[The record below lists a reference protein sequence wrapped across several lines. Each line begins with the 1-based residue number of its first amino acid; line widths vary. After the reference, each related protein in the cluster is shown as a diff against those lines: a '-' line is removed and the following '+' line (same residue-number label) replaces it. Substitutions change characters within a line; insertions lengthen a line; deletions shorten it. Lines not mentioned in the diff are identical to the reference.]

1 MRTLK
6 LPNKELFHYGLTGK
20 FEAPFS
26 EWKQED
32 STLAEYELFVVTK
45 GVFCLNDSQEN
56 YTLREGEYLLLPP
69 SKAGKKDLRYADSA
83 FYRLHFS
90 TDSDKINVLQ
100 NEKAVVD
107 EEAYFSI
114 PQTGSIPKPEKI
126 VVLMK
131 QLQDA
136 AKNKYPSLA
145 LDSMTTSVIAEL
157 YGQLQSPNKA
167 DTEVPAHK
175 QIHSDII
182 DYIENNIEKNIKI
195 ADIAAHFG
203 YNEKYLSH
211 LFVELT
217 GTTLKKFIL
226 NRKMDAA
233 NFMLIDSNKAISDI
247 AKALGFSDS
256 HNFSRA
262 YKNITGLTPSDYRN
276 AFARQIIYQ
285 D

>member
-1 MRTLK
+1 M
-6 LPNKELFHYGLTGK
+6 
-20 FEAPFS
+20 
-26 EWKQED
+26 
-32 STLAEYELFVVTK
+32 
-45 GVFCLNDSQEN
+45 
-56 YTLREGEYLLLPP
+56 LLPP
-69 SKAGKKDLRYADSA
+69 SKSKKKDLRYADSA

-90 TDSDKINVLQ
+90 TNSDELTVLQ
-100 NEKAVVD
+100 ADNAVMD

-114 PQTGSIPKPEKI
+114 PQTGSIPKPEKV

-157 YGQLQSPNKA
+157 YGQLQSPVEA
-167 DTEVPAHK
+167 DTEMTAQK

-195 ADIAAHFG
+195 SDIAAHFG

-211 LFVELT
+211 LFAEIT

-226 NRKMDAA
+226 SRKIDAA
-233 NFMLIDSNKAISDI
+233 NFMLADSNKAILDI
-247 AKALGFSDS
+247 AKSLGFSDS

-262 YKNITGLTPSDYRN
+262 YKKMTGLTPSEYRN
-276 AFARQIIYQ
+276 AFAGRIMYQ
-285 D
+285 